1 MKEADLFETYPR
13 LWHMAEDGSWDSIR
27 ERGLLS
33 TSTLLDL
40 YGVCGSTRTELE
52 SMRRSESVSIRR
64 AGLPD
69 AVIRDQRPMSGEALE
84 RCLLD
89 EITPAQ
95 WYEKLNKRV
104 FFWLSRERLCRLLG
118 ANAYRNQPQIVL
130 TLDTRSLV
138 AAHRHQIE
146 LSPINSGSTLFN
158 PQPRGHDTF
167 LPINDYP
174 FERWRQRRPLAD
186 AVAELTVLNGVPD
199 VEQHVIAVH
208 RVVNQVPQ
216 GLWRHPCSRTDEA
229 RCE

>member
-1 MKEADLFETYPR
+1 
-13 LWHMAEDGSWDSIR
+13 MAEDGSWDSIR
-27 ERGLLS
+27 EQGLLS
-33 TSTLLDL
+33 TSALLDL
-40 YGVCGSTRTELE
+40 YRVYGARRAELE
-52 SMRRSESVSIRR
+52 SCAVAESVSICR

-69 AVIRDQRPMSGEALE
+69 AVIRDQKPMSDEALA

-89 EITPAQ
+89 GITPAQ
-95 WYEKLNKRV
+95 WYEKLNKRT
-104 FFWLSRERLCRLLG
+104 FFWLSRERLHRLLR

-167 LPINDYP
+167 LPINEYP
-174 FERWRQRRPLAD
+174 FERWRQRRPLID
-186 AVAELTVLNGVPD
+186 AVAELTVLYGVPD

-208 RVVNQVPQ
+208 RVVNEVPQ
-216 GLWRHPCSRTDEA
+216 ELWRRLGFQPKGEL
-229 RCE
+229 